1 MSTLSRPSPTPPVP
15 PAPAPVPVYLG
26 IDVAKAHLDLAVSP
40 AVRPPWPIA
49 YDAARLAE
57 LVGELTALAPQL
69 VVLEATG
76 GLERPL
82 VRTLSDAGWPVVVAN
97 PRLVHHFARATG
109 RLAKTER
116 LDAELLACYAATLQP
131 TPRPQ
136 PTPAQADLQ
145 AQLTRRQQLVE
156 MQTAERQR
164 RPGLPAAVQAGV
176 DAHLAWLA
184 TAIAELEAAIH
195 AAVAAD
201 PVWQVRARLLQT
213 APGVGKVVAWTLLVE
228 LPELGTL
235 PGKQLAALAGV
246 APLNRD
252 SGRLRGRRQVWGG
265 RARARRVL
273 YLAVLPVTRCPG
285 GTRQA
290 SRLAQFYW
298 RLRDAGK
305 PAKVALVACMHKLLL
320 WLNAMLRHGTPF
332 TPQHASHRP

>member
-1 MSTLSRPSPTPPVP
+1 
-15 PAPAPVPVYLG
+15 VPVFVG
-26 IDVAKAHLDLAVSP
+26 IDVAKDHLDLAVHP
-40 AVRPPWPIA
+40 AVRPPWQIR
-49 YDAARLAE
+49 YDAASLAALAE
-57 LVGELTALAPQL
+57 DLTALAPQL

-76 GLERPL
+76 GLERAL
-82 VRTLSDAGWPVVVAN
+82 VRTLSDAGFPVVVAN
-97 PRLVHHFARATG
+97 PRHVHHFARATG
-109 RLAKTER
+109 RLAKTDR
-116 LDAELLACYAATLQP
+116 LDAALLACYAATLQP

-136 PTPAQADLQ
+136 PTPAQALLQ
-145 AQLTRRQQLVE
+145 AQLTRRQQLGE
-156 MQTAERQR
+156 MQTAERTR
-164 RPGLPAAVQAGV
+164 RASLPAALQAGLGGP
-176 DAHLAWLA
+176 LAWLA
-184 TAIAELEAAIH
+184 TEIATLEATIH

-201 PVWQVRARLLQT
+201 PVWQERTRLLQT

-252 SGRLRGRRQVWGG
+252 SGRRRGRRQVWGG

-285 GTRQA
+285 GTRQT
-290 SRLAQFYW
+290 SRLAQCYW

-332 TPQHASHRP
+332 TPRPTVQSP

>member
-1 MSTLSRPSPTPPVP
+1 MPTLSCPSPTPPVP
-15 PAPAPVPVYLG
+15 PAPAPVPVFVG
-26 IDVAKAHLDLAVSP
+26 IDVAKAHLDLAVQP
-40 AVRPPWPIA
+40 AVRPPWQIA
-49 YDAARLAE
+49 YDAASLAA
-57 LVGELTALAPQL
+57 LAGDLTALAPQL

-82 VRTLSDAGWPVVVAN
+82 VRTLRDAGWPVVVAN
-97 PRLVHHFARATG
+97 PRQVHHFARATG
-109 RLAKTER
+109 RLAKTDR

-131 TPRPQ
+131 APRPQ
-136 PTPAQADLQ
+136 PTAAQALLQ

-164 RPGLPAAVQAGV
+164 RPSLPAAVQEGV
-176 DAHLAWLA
+176 DAHLVWLA
-184 TAIAELEAAIH
+184 TEIAALAEAIH
-195 AAVAAD
+195 TAVAAD
-201 PVWQVRARLLQT
+201 PVWQERARLLQT

-285 GTRQA
+285 GVRQTA
-290 SRLAQFYW
+290 RLAQFYW

-320 WLNAMLRHGTPF
+320 WLNAMLRHGTPC
-332 TPQHASHRP
+332 TPQPAPHGP